1 MASNSVSYRN
11 NVAVDAVLITLDDN
25 ADIATSP
32 CGAFMVGAAGA
43 LKVTTAEGTTLLL
56 PYVAA
61 GVPIGL
67 RVKRFWSTTSTAT
80 GVVALY

>member
-1 MASNSVSYRN
+1 MASNAVPYRN
-11 NVAVDAVLITLDDN
+11 NVASDAALITLDDSN
-25 ADIATSP
+25 DISVSP
-32 CGAFMVGAAGA
+32 CGAFMVGTAGA
-43 LKVTTAEGTTLLL
+43 LKVTTAENTTLVL

-67 RVKRFWSTTSTAT
+67 RIKRFWNTSTTAA